1 MKATDLLR
9 QQHRTVE
16 RLFAKIA
23 AGDTDLIEDLA
34 SELAAHMTIEHEL
47 FYPEGNAI
55 DARLI
60 LESFEA
66 HAVAELAL
74 KRVMATDLSDETFGA
89 RVAVLR
95 ELIWNHVREEEEML
109 LPAAEEQ
116 LSREWLEELGE
127 RMEIRFNAVLVAG
140 YAATLPNTY
149 DVTAADLAQAR
160 SHSAED

>member
-23 AGDTDLIEDLA
+23 SGDTDLIEDLA
-34 SELAAHMTIEHEL
+34 SALAAHMTIEHEI
-47 FYPEGNAI
+47 FYPAANEI
-55 DARLI
+55 DPRLI

-74 KRVMATDLSDETFGA
+74 KRVMATDLGDEAFGP

-95 ELIWNHVREEEEML
+95 ELIWNHVQQEEETL

-116 LSREWLEELGE
+116 LSRQWLEELGVE
-127 RMEIRFNAVLVAG
+127 MEIRFNTVLVAG
-140 YAATLPNTY
+140 YAATFPNTY
-149 DVTAADLAQAR
+149 DITAADLAQAQGG
-160 SHSAED
+160 HSG